1 MDSYADMPDRFSE
14 LSIGDSFSF
23 EREITADM
31 INVFAEL
38 SGDYNPVHMDEEYC
52 ADHGLGSRI
61 AHGMLVLSL
70 VSTLIGMHLPGN
82 GAVWLSQKF
91 DFISPVR
98 IGDVLTISGT
108 VAGKESR
115 NMLGLGILD
124 IKVVVRNR
132 NNAVVVR
139 GDVKVSIK

>member
-31 INVFAEL
+31 IAAFAEL
-38 SGDYNPVHMDEEYC
+38 SGDYNPVHMDEGFCVE
-52 ADHGLGSRI
+52 HGLGSRI

-70 VSTLIGMHLPGN
+70 VSTLIGMYLPGN

-91 DFISPVR
+91 DFISPAR
-98 IGDVLTISGT
+98 IGDVLTVLGT
-108 VAGKESR
+108 VTGKESR
-115 NMLGLGILD
+115 NMLGMGILD

-139 GDVKVSIK
+139 GTVKVSIK